1 MGQLKVL
8 IVDDSLL
15 MRDIIIE
22 SIEEAF
28 PDIEVS
34 GANNGEEAQKLL
46 SRRHFDLM
54 LCDWEMPGLKG
65 NDLLQWLRE
74 NSSQR
79 AMPFIMITARG
90 DVESILE
97 VKQLGVTDY
106 IVKPFTSETLCQKVK
121 TVLAKSSWSDPRS
134 PEVLNWYKSP

>member
-8 IVDDSLL
+8 IVDDSAL

-28 PDIEVS
+28 PGIEVS

-65 NDLLQWLRE
+65 DRLLQWLRE
-74 NSSQR
+74 ESSQR
-79 AMPFIMITARG
+79 EMPFIMITARG
-90 DVESILE
+90 DVQSILE
-97 VKQLGVTDY
+97 VKELGVTDY
-106 IVKPFTSETLCQKVK
+106 IVKPFSSETLCQKVK
-121 TVLAKSSWSDPRS
+121 TGLDNSSWSDPQS
-134 PEVLNWYKSP
+134 PEVLNFYRSS